1 MKKIRVGI
9 VGTGWG
15 QLQVEAFQRVR
26 DVEIVALCDVDAARL
41 EDVAKR
47 YKIAQTFSD
56 YRELLAREDV
66 ELVSVATPPDSHYPI
81 TRAAID
87 AGKHGVCEKPLA
99 LDTNDACD
107 LLARATKRGI
117 IHAVDYEMRHLPA
130 VAYAKELIDEE
141 YLGQLWRVD
150 VTMTLEN
157 PWGREHG
164 NWAADDA
171 RGGGI
176 LWELGSHFI
185 DILRWWFGDVSA
197 VLAERRTNFPAVK
210 IPNASGD
217 GSTIQSVTGDDAFW
231 CVLRFARGGQALLN
245 FVSGARY
252 DPGWTIGAYGQS
264 GSLVVQGGGLLG
276 KRDIDREMA
285 LLPIPKRLELGDN
298 PRDPLL
304 WSMVKLFERVVEK
317 IRGAQDVSPFPT
329 FSDGIQN
336 ARIVNAIRRA
346 SETHGWTRAEE

>member
-15 QLQVEAFQRVR
+15 QLQVEAFRRVR
-26 DVEIVALCDVDAARL
+26 DVEIVALCDADAARL
-41 EDVAKR
+41 DDVAKR

-56 YRELLAREDV
+56 YSDLLARDDID
-66 ELVSVATPPDSHYPI
+66 LVSVATPPGLHYPI
-81 TRAAID
+81 TRAAIV
-87 AGKHGVCEKPLA
+87 AGKHVVCEKPLA
-99 LDTNDACD
+99 LAVNDACA
-107 LLARATKRGI
+107 LLAIATEHGI
-117 IHAVDYEMRHLPA
+117 VHAVDYEMRYLPA

-150 VTMTLEN
+150 MTMTLEK

-197 VLAERRTNFPAVK
+197 VLAERRTNFPD
-210 IPNASGD
+210 PTQTSP
-217 GSTIQSVTGDDAFW
+217 VTGTGGQADDAFW
-231 CVLRFARGGQALLN
+231 CILRFARGGEAMLN

-276 KRDIDREMA
+276 KRDVDREMA

-317 IRGAQDVSPFPT
+317 IRGAHDVSSFPT
-329 FSDGIQN
+329 FSDGVQG

-346 SETHGWTRAEE
+346 SEAHGWIRVEE

>member
-15 QLQVEAFQRVR
+15 QLQVEAFHRVR
-26 DVEIVALCDVDAARL
+26 EVEIVALCDVDAARL

-47 YKIAQTFSD
+47 YKIAQTFTD

-66 ELVSVATPPDSHYPI
+66 ELVSVATPPDSHYSI

-87 AGKHGVCEKPLA
+87 AGKHVVCEKPLA

-117 IHAVDYEMRHLPA
+117 IHAVDYEMRYLPA

-197 VLAERRTNFPAVK
+197 VLAERRTNFPTPTQPSPVGNRGGQA
-210 IPNASGD
+210 
-217 GSTIQSVTGDDAFW
+217 DDAFW
-231 CVLRFARGGQALLN
+231 CVLRFARGGEALLN
-245 FVSGARY
+245 FVSGARH

-264 GSLVVQGGGLLG
+264 GSLIVQGGGLLG

-317 IRGAQDVSPFPT
+317 IRGAYDVSSFPT
-329 FSDGIQN
+329 FNDGVQG

-346 SETHGWTRAEE
+346 SEAHGWIRVEE